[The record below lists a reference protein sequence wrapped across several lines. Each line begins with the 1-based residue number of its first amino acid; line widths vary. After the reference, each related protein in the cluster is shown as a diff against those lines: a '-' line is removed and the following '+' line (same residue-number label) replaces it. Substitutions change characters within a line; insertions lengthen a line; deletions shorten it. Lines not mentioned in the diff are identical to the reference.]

1 MSFPSRP
8 WSASSLLRAPADG
21 RGAGASTVSGRYRAL
36 AEAGAIG
43 ADPAQEEVVSRLD
56 ALAAS
61 LAGRK
66 PGALARLFGAREAV
80 APRGLYIWG
89 PVGRGK
95 TMLMDLFF
103 ETVPVA
109 HKRRAHFNEFMA
121 DVHAR
126 IHELKQ
132 KADGDPIGPVARDL
146 AAEATLLCF
155 DEFMVNNIADA
166 MILGR
171 LFSALF
177 KDGVVVVATSN
188 VEPDRLYAGGINRE
202 LFLPFIGLFKER
214 LEVVRL
220 EARTDFRLEK
230 LAGAPVYLVPAG
242 PDSRAAL
249 DRIFTSLSGAA
260 RGSPATLTVTGR
272 TVPVPQAAGGVARFA
287 FADLCSKA
295 LGPSDYMAVAHRFH
309 TVIVEDIPVM
319 NRERRDE
326 ALRFVALIDTLYDRR
341 VKLIASAAAPPTE
354 LYRTRPDGGD
364 ALFEFERTVSR
375 LIEMQSEAYLALP
388 HGEAAP
394 DHGGPSS

>member
-1 MSFPSRP
+1 MSFPPRSRL
-8 WSASSLLRAPADG
+8 ASLLLRAPADG

-43 ADPAQEEVVSRLD
+43 ADPAQEDVSSRLD

-61 LAGRK
+61 LAGKK
-66 PGALARLFGAREAV
+66 PGTLARLFGSRETV
-80 APRGLYIWG
+80 PRGLYIWG

-103 ETVPVA
+103 DSLTVER
-109 HKRRAHFNEFMA
+109 KRRAHFNEFMA

-126 IHELKQ
+126 IHAFKQ
-132 KADGDPIGPVARDL
+132 KGDGDPIGPVARDL

-155 DEFMVNNIADA
+155 DEFMVTNIADA

-171 LFSALF
+171 LFAALF

-202 LFLPFIGLFKER
+202 LFMPFIGLFKER

-230 LAGAPVYLVPAG
+230 LAGEPVYLVPAG
-242 PDSRAAL
+242 PASRAAL

-260 RGSPATLTVTGR
+260 RGAPAKLVVTGHP
-272 TVPVPQAAGGVARFA
+272 VEVPQAAGGVARFA
-287 FADLCSKA
+287 FADLCSKP
-295 LGPSDYMAVAHRFH
+295 LGPSDYMAVAHRYH
-309 TVIVEDIPVM
+309 TVIIDDIPVM
-319 NRERRDE
+319 NRDRRDE

-341 VKLIASAAAPPTE
+341 VKLIASAAAQPTE

-364 ALFEFERTVSR
+364 ALFEFERTASR
-375 LIEMQSEAYLALP
+375 LIEMRSETYLALP

-394 DHGGPSS
+394 ADDGPLS

>member
-1 MSFPSRP
+1 MSFPPRSRLAP
-8 WSASSLLRAPADG
+8 LLLRAPADG
-21 RGAGASTVSGRYRAL
+21 HGAGAPTVSGRYRAL

-43 ADPAQEEVVSRLD
+43 ADPAQEQVASRLD

-61 LAGRK
+61 LVGKK
-66 PGALARLFGAREAV
+66 PGSLARLFGARET

-103 ETVPVA
+103 ETVPA
-109 HKRRAHFNEFMA
+109 ARKRRAHFNEFMA

-126 IHELKQ
+126 IHDFKQ

-155 DEFMVNNIADA
+155 DEFMVTNIADA

-171 LFSALF
+171 LFAALF
-177 KDGVVVVATSN
+177 RDGVVVVATSN
-188 VEPDRLYAGGINRE
+188 VEPDRLYAGGLNRE
-202 LFLPFIGLFKER
+202 LFLPFIDLFKER
-214 LEVVRL
+214 LTVVRL

-230 LAGAPVYLVPAG
+230 LAGEPVYLVPAG
-242 PDSRAAL
+242 PASHAAL

-260 RGSPATLTVTGR
+260 RGAPTKLMVTGH
-272 TVPVPQAAGGVARFA
+272 PLEVPQAAGGVARFA
-287 FADLCSKA
+287 FADLCSKP
-295 LGPSDYMAVAHRFH
+295 LGSSDYMAIAHRYH
-309 TVIVEDIPVM
+309 TVIIDDVPIM

-326 ALRFVALIDTLYDRR
+326 ALRLVALIDTFYDRR
-341 VKLIASAAAPPTE
+341 VKLIVSAAAQPTG

-394 DHGGPSS
+394 DANGSSS

>member
-1 MSFPSRP
+1 MSLPP
-8 WSASSLLRAPADG
+8 WSRLAHPLLRAPADG
-21 RGAGASTVSGRYRAL
+21 RGAGVPTVSDRYRAL
-36 AEAGAIG
+36 ADAGAIG

-66 PGALARLFGAREAV
+66 PGTLARLFGARETV
-80 APRGLYIWG
+80 PRGLYIWG

-103 ETVPVA
+103 DDVSVER
-109 HKRRAHFNEFMA
+109 KRRVHFNEFMA

-126 IHELKQ
+126 VHAFKQ

-202 LFLPFIGLFKER
+202 LFLPFIDLFKER

-230 LAGAPVYLVPAG
+230 LAGEPVYLVPAG
-242 PDSRAAL
+242 PASRSAL
-249 DRIFTSLSGAA
+249 DRIFTSLSRSA
-260 RGSPATLTVTGR
+260 RGAPAKLMVTGHP
-272 TVPVPQAAGGVARFA
+272 VEVPQAAGGVARFA
-287 FADLCSKA
+287 FADLCSKP
-295 LGPSDYMAVAHRFH
+295 LGPSDYMAVAHRYH
-309 TVIVEDIPVM
+309 TVIIDDIPVM

-341 VKLIASAAAPPTE
+341 VKLVASAAAQPTE

-364 ALFEFERTVSR
+364 ALFEFERTISR
-375 LIEMQSEAYLALP
+375 LIEMRSEAYLALP

-394 DHGGPSS
+394 DASGSSS

>member
-1 MSFPSRP
+1 MPF
-8 WSASSLLRAPADG
+8 RAPADG

-43 ADPAQEEVVSRLD
+43 ADAAQEQVASRLD
-56 ALAAS
+56 VLAAS
-61 LAGRK
+61 LAGKK
-66 PGALARLFGAREAV
+66 PGTLARLFGARED

-103 ETVPVA
+103 ETVPA
-109 HKRRAHFNEFMA
+109 ARKRRAHFNEFMA
-121 DVHAR
+121 DVHVR
-126 IHELKQ
+126 IHEFKQ

-146 AAEATLLCF
+146 AAEASLLCF
-155 DEFMVNNIADA
+155 DEFMVTNIADA

-171 LFSALF
+171 LFAALF

-188 VEPDRLYAGGINRE
+188 VEPDRLYAGGLNRE
-202 LFLPFIGLFKER
+202 LFLPFIDLFKER
-214 LEVVRL
+214 LKVVRL

-230 LAGAPVYLVPAG
+230 LAGEPVYLVPAG
-242 PDSRAAL
+242 PSAHAAL

-260 RGSPATLTVTGR
+260 RGAPATLTVMGR
-272 TVPVPQAAGGVARFA
+272 TVPVPQAAGGVARFT

-341 VKLIASAAAPPTE
+341 VKLIASAAAQPTA
-354 LYRTRPDGGD
+354 LYRTRADSGD
-364 ALFEFERTVSR
+364 ALFAFERTVSR
-375 LIEMQSEAYLALP
+375 LIEMQSEDYLALP
-388 HGEAAP
+388 HGEAP
-394 DHGGPSS
+394 DASGPSS

>member
-1 MSFPSRP
+1 MRP
-8 WSASSLLRAPADG
+8 RSASFFLRAPADG
-21 RGAGASTVSGRYRAL
+21 RGAGASTVSGRYRTL

-43 ADPAQEEVVSRLD
+43 ADAAQEEIASRLD

-61 LAGRK
+61 LAGKK
-66 PGALARLFGAREAV
+66 PGTLARLFGAREA
-80 APRGLYIWG
+80 APRGLYVWG

-103 ETVPVA
+103 ESISIER
-109 HKRRAHFNEFMA
+109 KRRAHFNEFMA

-126 IHELKQ
+126 IHEFKQ
-132 KADGDPIGPVARDL
+132 KGDGDPIGPVARDL
-146 AAEATLLCF
+146 AAEASLLCF

-202 LFLPFIGLFKER
+202 LFLPFIDLFKER
-214 LEVVRL
+214 LEVARL

-230 LAGAPVYLVPAG
+230 LAGEPVYLTPAG
-242 PDSRAAL
+242 PASRVAL

-260 RGSPATLTVTGR
+260 RGAPAKLMVTGH
-272 TVPVPQAAGGVARFA
+272 PLEIPQAAGGVARFA
-287 FADLCSKA
+287 FADLCSKP
-295 LGPSDYMAVAHRFH
+295 LGPSDYMAVAHRYH
-309 TVIVEDIPVM
+309 TVIVDDIPIL

-326 ALRFVALIDTLYDRR
+326 ALRLVSLVDTFYDRR
-341 VKLIASAAAPPTE
+341 VKLIVSAAAQPTG

-375 LIEMQSEAYLALP
+375 LIEMQSEDYLALP
-388 HGEAAP
+388 HGEPAP
-394 DHGGPSS
+394 DNNGPSS